1 MKDDQASLQLVIAIG
16 TDKPVY
22 IFTLRQRYAALGAPE
37 DAHYGSA
44 SSVPVTQPME
54 LEVRVSATGLLIRER
69 MQRVDPR
76 TEVNPEA

>member
-1 MKDDQASLQLVIAIG
+1 MKDDQASLQLVITIG
-16 TDKPVY
+16 TDKPVH
-22 IFTLRQRYAALGAPE
+22 IFTLRQRFAALAAPE

-76 TEVNPEA
+76 IEVNPEA